1 MASTLTTRER
11 CGSSGQRKAAMSKLT
26 GRKKNF
32 TFLLFINGISLK
44 MGRYVPAPHFPND
57 LEYRKKQESQ
67 LSELFLENPKMT
79 LYKPAHVIK

>member
-1 MASTLTTRER
+1 
-11 CGSSGQRKAAMSKLT
+11 
-26 GRKKNF
+26 
-32 TFLLFINGISLK
+32 
-44 MGRYVPAPHFPND
+44 MGRYGPSPHFPND